1 MTTARLGSFAAA
13 GCRLEVSSSAIGKAI
28 QWLEEELGV
37 TLFQRTTR
45 QLELTEEGRSLF
57 SGLLMRSTGLHSI

>member
-1 MTTARLGSFAAA
+1 VTTARLGSFAAA
-13 GCRLEVSSSAIGKAI
+13 GRRLGVSSSAIGKAI

-57 SGLLMRSTGLHSI
+57 SGLLMLSTGLHGI